1 MTARRG
7 GNGGDERRNRIET
20 EGDGVII
27 RPLAP
32 RDRAAVI
39 ALDARNTGI
48 AKPAYWNAIFARQA
62 QRGES
67 RFILVAEFRRAL
79 VGFVVGEV
87 RAWEFGSPPCGWV
100 FAIHVDPDTRLRKIG
115 TRLLEAITAEFRA
128 AGVTKLRTM
137 LARTDMLNLR
147 FFRAQGMM
155 AGPFIQLEK
164 ELA

>member
-1 MTARRG
+1 MRMRRG
-7 GNGGDERRNRIET
+7 GNGGNAKPAEATANGGE
-20 EGDGVII
+20 VII

-32 RDRAAVI
+32 RDRAAIV
-39 ALDARNTGI
+39 ALDARNTGM
-48 AKPAYWNAIFARQA
+48 AKPEYWNAIFAG
-62 QRGES
+62 RG
-67 RFILVAEFRRAL
+67 RRGDPRYILVAEHRRAV

-100 FAIHVDPDTRLRKIG
+100 FAIHVDPDSRLRKIG
-115 TRLLEAITAEFRA
+115 TRLLDAITGEFRA